1 MKTRIHLVRHGLS
14 QANLDLAVNRR
25 MPDHA
30 VELAPQGHRQARK
43 AGDFLARHIAGIGPE
58 SEGGF
63 HHRRVRLLISPY
75 TRTRQTAEGVKEG
88 LRKQGLHFDER
99 EDNLIRE
106 QSFGLFD
113 GLTRPELEKKYPDHY
128 AHYQKHVCFEGEFY
142 ASMPL
147 GESRSMVCDR
157 IRGAFGTILRDM
169 SGRHMPPV
177 TDMIVVSHGVSI
189 RCFLKEWLHLPW
201 EWCEKST
208 NPHNCSITT
217 IEGEMGRGWSQ
228 RRIFEGFEHIKET
241 RQEHREDG
249 HIVDDPMPEGERGAV
264 A

>member
-30 VELAPQGHRQARK
+30 VELAPQGHKQARK
-43 AGDFLARHIAGIGPE
+43 AGEFLAAHIAGMTADK
-58 SEGGF
+58 EGGF
-63 HHRRVRLLISPY
+63 HHQRVRLLISPY
-75 TRTRQTAEGVKEG
+75 KRTRQTAEGLKEA
-88 LRKQGLHFDER
+88 LRKQGLYFDER

-106 QSFGLFD
+106 QNFGLFD
-113 GLTRPELEKKYPDHY
+113 GLTRSELERKYPDHY
-128 AHYQKHVCFEGEFY
+128 AHYQKHVLFEGEFY

-189 RCFLKEWLHLPW
+189 RAFMKEWLHLPW
-201 EWCEKST
+201 EWFEREP

-217 IEGEMGRGWSQ
+217 IEGEMGRGWRQ
-228 RRIFEGFEHIKET
+228 TRIFEGFEHIKET
-241 RQEHREDG
+241 RQEHREEG
-249 HIVDDPMPEGERGAV
+249 HIVDDPVPDGERGAI